1 MDLLNIDAEQEEFL
15 VKNATIVF
23 DTSSIGQLY
32 YLTEDSKK
40 TMVDILCCLKDRL
53 WMPAQVFLEYSK
65 NREKLLRN
73 PADEQ
78 YSTPRFSQNQ
88 LVDDLQV
95 FVKKHRDNPYFHPHF
110 DDTQLADIET
120 ETNKI
125 KESYKQI
132 KAIVKEQNKKRREE
146 IESMIHDYSRDVL
159 WQVFSS
165 VTKGVPFT
173 YPEVMEIV
181 REGRF
186 RYENSIPPG
195 YKDGEN
201 DKKEK
206 KTVLF
211 ICDDMKEDLYRD
223 AKKFLPRY
231 EMIKEFTD
239 ITQQQCWIIPL
250 GRFLALLEL
259 YIKDN
264 TILPFYNGL
273 EAVKDALNTKERL
286 KQIHQ
291 NPTTEVII
299 VKCAHCGEVFTVEGE
314 DFFYDWE
321 VEGFSEREM
330 GTEIEHTSYELVSC
344 PQCDSDIEVELKVWE
359 YPEGLY
365 EAEDIECEEGKILE
379 NHLSLRDHITL
390 IEEKEQCQRCGA
402 WTKVGEDGLCESC
415 SDYYA
420 YCVD

>member
-15 VKNATIVF
+15 IKNATIVF

-32 YLTEDSKK
+32 YLTEESKK

-78 YSTPRFSQNQ
+78 YSTPKFSQNQ

-201 DKKEK
+201 DKKKGFQVYGDLIVWKEILRYAKKEK
-206 KTVLF
+206 KPVLF

-231 EMIKEFTD
+231 ELIKEFTD

-299 VKCAHCGEVFTVEGE
+299 VKCA
-314 DFFYDWE
+314 
-321 VEGFSEREM
+321 
-330 GTEIEHTSYELVSC
+330 
-344 PQCDSDIEVELKVWE
+344 PQ
-359 YPEGLY
+359 
-365 EAEDIECEEGKILE
+365 
-379 NHLSLRDHITL
+379 
-390 IEEKEQCQRCGA
+390 
-402 WTKVGEDGLCESC
+402 
-415 SDYYA
+415 
-420 YCVD
+420 

>member
-1 MDLLNIDAEQEEFL
+1 
-15 VKNATIVF
+15 
-23 DTSSIGQLY
+23 
-32 YLTEDSKK
+32 
-40 TMVDILCCLKDRL
+40 
-53 WMPAQVFLEYSK
+53 
-65 NREKLLRN
+65 
-73 PADEQ
+73 
-78 YSTPRFSQNQ
+78 
-88 LVDDLQV
+88 
-95 FVKKHRDNPYFHPHF
+95 
-110 DDTQLADIET
+110 
-120 ETNKI
+120 
-125 KESYKQI
+125 
-132 KAIVKEQNKKRREE
+132 
-146 IESMIHDYSRDVL
+146 
-159 WQVFSS
+159 
-165 VTKGVPFT
+165 
-173 YPEVMEIV
+173 MEIV

-201 DKKEK
+201 DKKKGFQVYGDLIVWKEILRYAKKEK
-206 KTVLF
+206 KPVLF

-231 EMIKEFTD
+231 ELIKEFTD

-359 YPEGLY
+359 YPEGQY